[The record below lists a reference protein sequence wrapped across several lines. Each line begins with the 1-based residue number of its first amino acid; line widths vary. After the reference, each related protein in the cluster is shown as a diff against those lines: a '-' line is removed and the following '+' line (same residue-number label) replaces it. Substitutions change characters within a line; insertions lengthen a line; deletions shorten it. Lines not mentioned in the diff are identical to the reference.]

1 MKIPLTLN
9 NNKIVLSADPSESLL
24 SVLRKEKIYSVKC
37 GCQKG
42 ICGNCMVLLDNK
54 AISSCIIPIGLAR
67 GKKIIT
73 LEQIM
78 EEPLYEDIMTGF
90 SQAGITL
97 CGYCNAGKIL
107 TAYSILI
114 SYYRPTIEQIEDAI
128 NGLHCCCIDNTTFKN
143 GILYAVAAKY
153 AREGKKQ
160 NARK

>member
-42 ICGNCMVLLDNK
+42 ICGNCMVLMDNK
-54 AISSCIIPIGLAR
+54 AISSCIIPVGLAR
-67 GKKIIT
+67 GKKILT

-78 EEPLYEDIMTGF
+78 EEPLYEDIMAGF

-97 CGYCNAGKIL
+97 CGYCNAGKII
-107 TAYSILI
+107 TAYSILM

-128 NGLHCCCIDNTTFKN
+128 SGLHCCCIDNTTLTN

-153 AREGKKQ
+153 TREGKKP